1 MVGIMRDNIG
11 KVLDRGDKLG
21 DLEDKSEN
29 LMEGA
34 QAFRRGAKKL
44 SWNTWCQSLRS
55 YFIVG
60 GIVALILTVV
70 IAKAVLKKKA
80 ENSLLS
86 PTTTTSPQ
94 YI

>member
-1 MVGIMRDNIG
+1 MCAWAIATEARESLLGDYSDHEDDGRGDGNNGSDQLKRAQEQVEDVVGIMRDNIG

-44 SWNTWCQSLRS
+44 SWNTW
-55 YFIVG
+55 
-60 GIVALILTVV
+60 
-70 IAKAVLKKKA
+70 
-80 ENSLLS
+80 
-86 PTTTTSPQ
+86 
-94 YI
+94 